1 MDVNGILG
9 DIKKELDLK
18 DKRREKIFTEARE
31 IRRISTK
38 AIREI
43 HKENYSMAEALI
55 KEAKDKV
62 FELHAADECEFSFL
76 QEALQEYGEAVL
88 VYAFLKKRQIPTPA
102 ELGITSEPYVLGLA
116 DSVGELRRYI
126 LDAMRRNNFKDVE
139 YFLDLMDEIYHDIM
153 AFDYPSAIIPIRRKQ
168 DIARMLLEKTRG
180 EVTIALKQT
189 ELEKKLEK
197 KV

>member
-1 MDVNGILG
+1 MDVNEILG
-9 DIKKELDLK
+9 EIKKELDSK

-43 HKENYSMAEALI
+43 HKENYSAAQALI
-55 KEAKDKV
+55 EEVRDKV
-62 FELHAADECEFSFL
+62 LELHVAEECEFSFL
-76 QEALQEYGEAVL
+76 QEALQEYSEAVL
-88 VYAFLKKRQIPTPA
+88 VYAFLKKEQIPTPSA
-102 ELGITSEPYVLGLA
+102 LGVPSEAYVLGIA

-139 YFLDLMDEIYHDIM
+139 HFLDLMDEIYHDIM

-168 DIARMLLEKTRG
+168 DVARTLLEKTRG

-189 ELEKKLEK
+189 ELGKKLEK